1 MRAVVEAE
9 LNTRLQILAEE
20 DREALKMH
28 FQREGEKEKSER
40 VAIKSRR
47 RKARKEDLEEAV

>member
-47 RKARKEDLEEAV
+47 RKHGKKT